1 MNRPRPKRR
10 ARAAFAMLPRAVLY
24 HPPVDQWRPFD
35 LAIMAGLLTA
45 ARNALADS
53 QHDSA
58 LSAGAQSIS
67 REQEYAGQHQQK
79 WREVK
84 EARQRGHDAAA
95 PRRQHTFTADDEYA
109 PTRTT
114 RQTFKAAG
122 KHGYTNRKAALRK
135 LRAPAHI
142 EFEIRRSAIL
152 LLAGLSND
160 AKNLERLDLALRR
173 LMRPVVVNRQ
183 NKLPVIA
190 FFRQLPSG
198 KIRLRVN
205 GEWIAPPFGKVPMP
219 LPTRSPVAVALFLF
233 IHTISTRSANKGS
246 TSFWSLCKRLGL
258 GRRQARWLCQRDVVR
273 ALAVINAH
281 LGKLDYK
288 ALAEQKLKLPVRY
301 KIIADGNQVRI
312 EAVMRNRGNEDAM
325 AIAEASEDW
334 DAVGEMEEMS
344 ATQLHDKA
352 RVEDERKRLW
362 DAYDSG
368 DPLAEGKLRKF
379 LT

>member
-1 MNRPRPKRR
+1 MSWASHNLFIPRDLL
-10 ARAAFAMLPRAVLY
+10 F
-24 HPPVDQWRPFD
+24 HPPVKQWRPFD

-53 QHDSA
+53 QHASA
-58 LSAGAQSIS
+58 WNAGAQSIG
-67 REQEYAGQHQQK
+67 REQEYADQHQQE

-84 EARQRGHDAAA
+84 EARQRGDDAAA

-135 LRAPAHI
+135 QRAPAHI
-142 EFEIRRSAIL
+142 EFELRRSAIL

-160 AKNLERLDLALRR
+160 AKNLERLDLALKR

-205 GEWIAPPFGKVPMP
+205 GEWLEPPFGKVPMP
-219 LPTRSPVAVALFLF
+219 LPTRSLVAVALYLF
-233 IHTISTRSANKGS
+233 IHTVNTGPASKDS
-246 TSFWSLCKRLGL
+246 TSFWSLCKRLGMDM
-258 GRRQARWLCQRDVVR
+258 RRAHWLCQRDVAR
-273 ALAVINAH
+273 ALVVINGH
-281 LGKLDYK
+281 LGKLD
-288 ALAEQKLKLPVRY
+288 QKRVS
-301 KIIADGNQVRI
+301 
-312 EAVMRNRGNEDAM
+312 RN
-325 AIAEASEDW
+325 
-334 DAVGEMEEMS
+334 
-344 ATQLHDKA
+344 T
-352 RVEDERKRLW
+352 
-362 DAYDSG
+362 
-368 DPLAEGKLRKF
+368 PLASSSPPY
-379 LT
+379 